1 MSDFQSENEGS
12 IPFICSNIL
21 ERFGNPAGLISLSK
35 WVRLSPPELTKF
47 YDMEDSKLMTCIIG
61 SSVRDI
67 INQARELEIQ
77 REDIVNMF
85 VLREQV
91 YLVYYS

>member
-1 MSDFQSENEGS
+1 M
-12 IPFICSNIL
+12 
-21 ERFGNPAGLISLSK
+21 K
-35 WVRLSPPELTKF
+35 
-47 YDMEDSKLMTCIIG
+47 DSKLMTCIIG